1 MIHFIG
7 LSWLIWQR
15 RNKLLFQH
23 KAQEIHI
30 WVRWAHEQ
38 LDEFFGE
45 VQSSRQDMTAK
56 VKQKWHPPPPD
67 YVIINTDASIIQ
79 DKMGSG
85 LSILFVNLAEA
96 AAIRLGVLLA
106 HRLSVPKA
114 IVSTDCLGVVN
125 GLKSV
130 SPPFSDWGMLGREI
144 LPLQQHFLSL
154 KFTYVPRDCNAKREF
169 HKIPNALCNRTPKDC
184 MSIRLSSEPT
194 QLARGTGCDISSK
207 QTISHW

>member
-1 MIHFIG
+1 MPKAPDFLFYLWGNLTKGEMIHFIG

-38 LDEFFGE
+38 LDEFLGE

-67 YVIINTDASIIQ
+67 YVIINTYASIIQ
-79 DKMGSG
+79 DKMGSD

-154 KFTYVPRDCNAKREF
+154 KFTYVPRDCNAVA
-169 HKIPNALCNRTPKDC
+169 NT
-184 MSIRLSSEPT
+184 
-194 QLARGTGCDISSK
+194 LAIGAV
-207 QTISHW
+207 